1 MKAILSIVR
10 KEFLQLRR
18 DPRLFPVLFISP
30 ILQLLLL
37 GYAANLDV
45 RDIPSVVC
53 DLDRTAASRDFLDGF
68 VNSGYFTVRARV
80 GRMEDIDRFL
90 DNGDA
95 AMAFVVPRGF
105 GDKLAGGKQAS
116 VMIIA
121 DGSESQSATIGV
133 NYANDDRRALH
144 PAHRPR
150 EVRADQGDGGEAG
163 PWSMPRSGS
172 GTTPSSAAGTSWSR
186 ASSGLILMIMTI
198 SLASMGIVRE
208 KEAGTMEQLIV
219 TPIRPHQ
226 LIVGKLL
233 PFVLIGLVEADLRR
247 RPSRN
252 GGSSCR
258 SGAACLLLF
267 ALSLA
272 FMLNTLGIG
281 LFISTISRTQQQA
294 MFTTVFFIMPMMLLG
309 GFVFPI
315 ENMPPFFQAV
325 SHIVPTRYFFVIIRG
340 IMLRGAGWAELWD
353 QAASL
358 LAAGSV
364 ALRPERP
371 PLPQEAR
378 LTAPRQQ
385 AFPKSRTLSAC

>member
-18 DPRLFPVLFISP
+18 DPRLFPVIFISP

-45 RDIPSVVC
+45 RDIPAVVC
-53 DLDRTAASRDFLDGF
+53 DMDRSAASREFLDGF

-80 GRMEDIDRFL
+80 GRLEEIDPFL
-90 DNGDA
+90 DNGKA

-105 GDKLAGGKQAS
+105 GDGMAGGEPVP
-116 VMIIA
+116 VMVIA

-133 NYANDDRRALH
+133 NYATMIAGRYNQRVLFARLERAG
-144 PAHRPR
+144 PAGPRPVLVDP
-150 EVRADQGDGGEAG
+150 EVRVWYNPEL
-163 PWSMPRSGS
+163 RSRNFMVPGVL
-172 GTTPSSAAGTSWSR
+172 
-186 ASSGLILMIMTI
+186 GLILMIMTI
-198 SLASMGIVRE
+198 ALASMGIVRE

-233 PFVLIGLVEADLRR
+233 PFVLIGLVDATFVLVVARGWFGVPIR
-247 RPSRN
+247 
-252 GGSSCR
+252 GSV
-258 SGAACLLLF
+258 ALLYV
-267 ALSLA
+267 LSLA
-272 FMLNTLGIG
+272 FMLSTLGIG

-294 MFTTVFFIMPMMLLG
+294 MFTTIFFIMPMILLG

-315 ENMPPFFQAV
+315 ENMPVFFQHV
-325 SHIVPTRYFFVIIRG
+325 SRVVPTRYYFVIIRG

-353 QAASL
+353 QAGAL
-358 LAAGSV
+358 LAIGTALFALSV
-364 ALRPERP
+364 LRFRKK
-371 PLPQEAR
+371 LD
-378 LTAPRQQ
+378 
-385 AFPKSRTLSAC
+385 